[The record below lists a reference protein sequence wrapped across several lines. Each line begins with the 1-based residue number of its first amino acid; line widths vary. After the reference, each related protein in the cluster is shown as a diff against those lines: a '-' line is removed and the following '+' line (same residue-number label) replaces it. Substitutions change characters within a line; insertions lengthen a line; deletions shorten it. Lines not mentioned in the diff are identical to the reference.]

1 MKECGLKKEDGT
13 DIDDSL
19 LRPVLTKCGKVLID
33 LAKELTEHESKVEQM
48 VSSPIQAVL
57 ESDIPAIL
65 KTKRT
70 LSKLVLDKDS
80 ANNRYQVYKLNKSHF
95 DTLFIILSVSK
106 TSKVSLKVIKIFHIQ
121 YTIE

>member
-80 ANNRYQVYKLNKSHF
+80 ANNRYQVNKLNKSYF
-95 DTLFIILSVSK
+95 DTLCFIISV
-106 TSKVSLKVIKIFHIQ
+106 LKLAK
-121 YTIE
+121 